1 MPRTLLK
8 YSSISNAVGPLIW
21 NSKRDPSGIGV
32 FKGMMVANED
42 DWNERKIVVYYLSIK
57 SIQIARQLTRLL
69 ESDS

>member
-1 MPRTLLK
+1 
-8 YSSISNAVGPLIW
+8 
-21 NSKRDPSGIGV
+21 
-32 FKGMMVANED
+32 MMVANED